1 MVASSDRVL
10 TVVSDAVSFRA
21 ALRTV
26 EVEVLSG
33 ESAALVA
40 EELARVEKACA
51 AVRAMAAARAAD
63 CGAHRSAG
71 YADPDEWMARM
82 TGESRAKAR
91 SDLATGSRLADCP
104 KTREAAADGDLS
116 LGQAEEITKTE
127 REKPGSEDS
136 LIAKAKRSS
145 RQELADDCRKRRQE
159 GVDREAL
166 AAKQRARR
174 SFRSWIDGD
183 GMHCALLK
191 LAPVD
196 GVALLARIQTEADRL
211 HREARKAGS
220 VEPWEAHAAD
230 AVASILAA
238 GLGFAVPGMGG
249 APGAA
254 PAASGGAGEG
264 SAGGGEDE
272 AGGSSTGACADEA
285 VDGSDGGGDEMAPA
299 VSFDDDAGAALASG
313 ADPPADGSAAGGGA
327 DSPPSEARPGGGS
340 VPPVVRPRAPR
351 RADVVFVVDL
361 RTFRT
366 GMHPD
371 SICHIVGGGPVPP
384 SVVREMAKDAF
395 LKVVF
400 HDGVK
405 IHTVTHLGRY
415 QRAELRTALEL
426 GGPPDFDG
434 VVCSVCGNRFK
445 LQWDHVKPIAA
456 GGVTSFANEDAKC
469 WRCHDEK
476 SRREREAGL
485 YRRRD
490 PVDCGGGEGPDG
502 GGGEGPDPPPHPPP
516 DPPPDTG

>member
-10 TVVSDAVSFRA
+10 RVVSDAVSFRV

-51 AVRAMAAARAAD
+51 ALRAMAAARAAD

-82 TGESRAKAR
+82 TGESRTKAR

-211 HREARKAGS
+211 HREARKDGS
-220 VEPWEAHAAD
+220 IEPWEAHAAD

-238 GLGFAVPGMGG
+238 GLGFVVPGADG
-249 APGAA
+249 APAPGVD
-254 PAASGGAGEG
+254 PAAMAADGAREG
-264 SAGGGEDE
+264 SAGGDEDE
-272 AGGSSTGACADEA
+272 
-285 VDGSDGGGDEMAPA
+285 VAPA
-299 VSFDDDAGAALASG
+299 FTFDEDDGVGPGPAGAE
-313 ADPPADGSAAGGGA
+313 DPSSDGA
-327 DSPPSEARPGGGS
+327 DSPAGERVPGGGS
-340 VPPVVRPRAPR
+340 VVPVVRPRAPR

-366 GMHPD
+366 GMHSD

-400 HDGVK
+400 HDGVN

-490 PVDCGGGEGPDG
+490 PVDGGGGEGSDG
-502 GGGEGPDPPPHPPP
+502 GGGDGPDPPPHPPP

>member
-40 EELARVEKACA
+40 EEMARVEKACA
-51 AVRAMAAARAAD
+51 ALRAMAAARAAD

-91 SDLATGSRLADCP
+91 SDLATGSRLSDCP
-104 KTREAAADGDLS
+104 KTRAAASDGDLS

-127 REKPGSEDS
+127 REKPGSEEE
-136 LIAKAKRSS
+136 LIGKAKSSS
-145 RQELADDCRKRRQE
+145 RAELADECRKRRQD
-159 GVDREAL
+159 GVDREEL
-166 AAKQRARR
+166 AARQRARR

-183 GMHCALLK
+183 GMQCALLK

-230 AVASILAA
+230 AVAAILAA
-238 GLGFAVPGMGG
+238 GLGFVVPGVDGV
-249 APGAA
+249 PTPA
-254 PAASGGAGEG
+254 PAAESPADRDEDGASSER
-264 SAGGGEDE
+264 AFDD
-272 AGGSSTGACADEA
+272 GGSSPEADA
-285 VDGSDGGGDEMAPA
+285 DLAS
-299 VSFDDDAGAALASG
+299 AGAREG
-313 ADPPADGSAAGGGA
+313 AGA
-327 DSPPSEARPGGGS
+327 H
-340 VPPVVRPRAPR
+340 PVGRPRAPR
-351 RADVVFVVDL
+351 RADVVFVIDL
-361 RTFRT
+361 RTFRS

-384 SVVREMAKDAF
+384 AVVREMAKDAF

-400 HDGVK
+400 HDGVN

-434 VVCSVCGNRFK
+434 VACSVCGNRFK
-445 LQWDHVKPIAA
+445 LEWDHVEPIAA
-456 GGVTSFANEDAKC
+456 GGVTSYANEDAKC

-485 YRRRD
+485 YRRRRSGSD
-490 PVDCGGGEGPDG
+490 SD
-502 GGGEGPDPPPHPPP
+502 P

>member
-1 MVASSDRVL
+1 VL

-51 AVRAMAAARAAD
+51 ALRAMAAARAAD

-82 TGESRAKAR
+82 TGETRAKAR

-104 KTREAAADGDLS
+104 KTRAAAADGELS
-116 LGQAEEITKTE
+116 LGQADEITKTE
-127 REKPGSEDS
+127 REKPGSEDE
-136 LIAKAKRSS
+136 LIGKAKSSS
-145 RQELADDCRKRRQE
+145 RQELADDCRKRRHE
-159 GVDREAL
+159 GVDREQL

-183 GMHCALLK
+183 GMQCALLK
-191 LAPVD
+191 LAPVE

-211 HREARKAGS
+211 HREARRAGS
-220 VEPWEAHAAD
+220 TEAWEAHAAD
-230 AVASILAA
+230 AVAAILAA
-238 GLGFAVPGMGG
+238 GLGFTLPGVDGAPAPASAVESPADGG
-249 APGAA
+249 KDGAPSTLDVDDGDSAPHEDTGRAAPGA
-254 PAASGGAGEG
+254 SEGG
-264 SAGGGEDE
+264 
-272 AGGSSTGACADEA
+272 
-285 VDGSDGGGDEMAPA
+285 
-299 VSFDDDAGAALASG
+299 
-313 ADPPADGSAAGGGA
+313 PADQ
-327 DSPPSEARPGGGS
+327 
-340 VPPVVRPRAPR
+340 VVKPRAPR

-384 SVVREMAKDAF
+384 AVVREMAKDAF

-400 HDGVK
+400 HDGVN

-426 GGPPDFDG
+426 GRPPNFDG
-434 VVCSVCGNRFK
+434 VACSVCGNRFK
-445 LQWDHVKPIAA
+445 LEWDHLEPIAA
-456 GGVTSFANEDAKC
+456 GGVTSYANEDAKC
-469 WRCHDEK
+469 WRCHEEK
-476 SRREREAGL
+476 SRREREAGV
-485 YRRRD
+485 YGRRRQGSD
-490 PVDCGGGEGPDG
+490 AC
-502 GGGEGPDPPPHPPP
+502 P

>member
-10 TVVSDAVSFRA
+10 TVVADAVSFRA
-21 ALRTV
+21 VLRSV
-26 EVEVLSG
+26 EVDVLSG
-33 ESAALVA
+33 ASAALVA

-51 AVRAMAAARAAD
+51 ALRAMAAARAAD

-91 SDLATGSRLADCP
+91 SDLATGSRLSDCP
-104 KTREAAADGDLS
+104 KTRAAASEGELS
-116 LGQAEEITKTE
+116 LGQADEITKTE
-127 REKPGSEDS
+127 REKPGSEDE
-136 LIAKAKRSS
+136 LIGKAKRSS

-159 GVDREAL
+159 GADREQL
-166 AAKQRARR
+166 AARQRARR

-183 GMHCALLK
+183 GMQCALLK

-220 VEPWEAHAAD
+220 TETWEAHAAD
-230 AVASILAA
+230 AVAAILAA
-238 GLGFAVPGMGG
+238 GLGWSAPAAPDAPGGEPTATPAVTPTEDEGPHAPPAAGAAVPSPYPD
-249 APGAA
+249 APPSQPPAPAAA
-254 PAASGGAGEG
+254 PAER
-264 SAGGGEDE
+264 
-272 AGGSSTGACADEA
+272 TGR
-285 VDGSDGGGDEMAPA
+285 VNSR
-299 VSFDDDAGAALASG
+299 AA
-313 ADPPADGSAAGGGA
+313 
-327 DSPPSEARPGGGS
+327 
-340 VPPVVRPRAPR
+340 R

-361 RTFRT
+361 RTFRS
-366 GMHPD
+366 GMHPE
-371 SICHIVGGGPVPP
+371 SVCHIVGGGPVPP
-384 SVVREMAKDAF
+384 EVVREMAKDAF

-400 HDGVK
+400 HDGVN

-434 VVCSVCGNRFK
+434 VACSVCGNRFK
-445 LQWDHVKPIAA
+445 LEWDHVEPIAA

-476 SRREREAGL
+476 SRREREAGV
-485 YRRRD
+485 YGRRQVGLGFDTD
-490 PVDCGGGEGPDG
+490 PDA
-502 GGGEGPDPPPHPPP
+502 
-516 DPPPDTG
+516 PPDTG

>member
-1 MVASSDRVL
+1 MCSSFFVGEVAVVVSSDRVL

-33 ESAALVA
+33 EAAALVA

-51 AVRAMAAARAAD
+51 ALRAMAAARAAD
-63 CGAHRSAG
+63 GGAHRSAG
-71 YADPDEWMARM
+71 YADPDESMARM

-104 KTREAAADGDLS
+104 KTREAATDGSLS

-127 REKPGSEDS
+127 AEKPGSEDE
-136 LIAKAKRSS
+136 LIAKAKRST
-145 RQELADDCRKRRQE
+145 RRELADDCRKRRQE
-159 GVDREAL
+159 GADREEL

-174 SFRSWIDGD
+174 SFRSWVDGD

-196 GVALLARIQTEADRL
+196 GMALLARIQTEADRL
-211 HREARKAGS
+211 HREARKSGS
-220 VEPWEAHAAD
+220 IEPWEAHAAD
-230 AVASILAA
+230 AVAAILSA
-238 GLGFAVPGMGG
+238 GLGFSV
-249 APGAA
+249 
-254 PAASGGAGEG
+254 PAADGVPATDPAQTAGAGAE
-264 SAGGGEDE
+264 
-272 AGGSSTGACADEA
+272 
-285 VDGSDGGGDEMAPA
+285 V
-299 VSFDDDAGAALASG
+299 
-313 ADPPADGSAAGGGA
+313 
-327 DSPPSEARPGGGS
+327 
-340 VPPVVRPRAPR
+340 VPVVPVVPVVRPKAAR

-361 RTFRT
+361 RTFRA

-371 SICHIVGGGPVPP
+371 SVCHIVGGGPVPP
-384 SVVREMAKDAF
+384 EVVREMAKDAF

-400 HDGVK
+400 HDGVN

-426 GGPPDFDG
+426 GAPPDFDG
-434 VVCSVCGNRFK
+434 VVCSGCGNRFG
-445 LQWDHVKPIAA
+445 LQWDHLDPICA
-456 GGVTSFANEDAKC
+456 GGITSFANEDPKC

-485 YRRRD
+485 YRPR
-490 PVDCGGGEGPDG
+490 PE
-502 GGGEGPDPPPHPPP
+502 PDP
-516 DPPPDTG
+516 DSDPPDTG